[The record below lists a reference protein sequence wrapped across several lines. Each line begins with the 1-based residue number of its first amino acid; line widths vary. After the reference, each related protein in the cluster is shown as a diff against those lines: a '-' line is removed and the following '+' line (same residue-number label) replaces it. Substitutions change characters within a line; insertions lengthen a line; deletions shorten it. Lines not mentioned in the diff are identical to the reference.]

1 MQNYNA
7 FKKQARQ
14 TMEDIL
20 VEMRKWFNYSFD
32 DYTLLSDDI
41 EDTLDGA
48 LRFKFEVT
56 FFKPKEG
63 FQQDAILHRDVFL
76 EIKPDMS
83 VYCLA
88 RTFKC
93 PADLQQLFQHIK
105 QRHLKK

>member
-7 FKKQARQ
+7 FKKQAREI
-14 TMEDIL
+14 MEDIL
-20 VEMRKWFNYSFD
+20 VEMRKWFNYSSD
-32 DYTLLSDDI
+32 DYTLLTDDI

-56 FFKPKEG
+56 FFKAKEG
-63 FQQDAILHRDVFL
+63 FQLDAMLPRDVFL

-83 VYCLA
+83 IYCLA
-88 RTFKC
+88 RRFKY
-93 PADLQQLFQHIK
+93 PDELQQLFQHIK